1 MTLPLPPR
9 PRWLRR
15 GSPRLM
21 LALQGGGSH
30 GAFTWGVLER
40 LLDEPWL
47 DIRALS
53 GSSAGALNA
62 AVVAAGWL
70 NGGREG
76 AQRGLSHFW
85 QAISRVSQGGIP
97 MPLLG
102 MLGVRSPNQG
112 DANAR
117 LLASMPR
124 WGSPY
129 QLNPSGANPL
139 RELLDETVDFEAIN
153 HPSAPRLLVSATNVH
168 SGHARVFSNPGIR
181 METLLASACL
191 PSFYRAAFIDGAY
204 YWDGGY
210 SMNPPI
216 APLLRRREGSD
227 LVFVQLTPD
236 WQPELPMTR
245 EAIDARARDLTFNAG
260 QLRELETIAAMP
272 RWSRRFMPRLH
283 RIDTDGYLDD
293 LASHAPLNTDWQYIE
308 SLRLAGRERGEAW
321 LRDEGRQLGRRST
334 LLLDAYYPEPD

>member
-1 MTLPLPPR
+1 MMRIRR
-9 PRWLRR
+9 PRLSRPKSR
-15 GSPRLM
+15 SPRLM

-47 DIRALS
+47 DVRALS

-62 AVVAAGWL
+62 AVFAAGWQT
-70 NGGREG
+70 GGREG
-76 AQRGLSHFW
+76 ARQGLSAFW
-85 QAISRVSQGGIP
+85 HAISRISQGGIA

-102 MLGVRSPNQG
+102 MLGVRSPSQG

-129 QLNPSGANPL
+129 QLNPAGPNPL
-139 RELLDETVDFEAIN
+139 RQLLDETVDFDAIN

-168 SGHARVFSNPGIR
+168 SGQARVFSSPRID
-181 METLLASACL
+181 MATLLASACL
-191 PSFYRAAFIDGAY
+191 PSFYQAVDIDGAY

-216 APLLRRREGSD
+216 TPLLRRRAGSD
-227 LVFVQLTPD
+227 LVLVQLTPD
-236 WQPELPMTR
+236 WHAELPKTR

-260 QLRELETIAAMP
+260 QLRELETLAAMP
-272 RWSRRFMPRLH
+272 DWARRFMPRLH
-283 RIDTDGYLDD
+283 RLDTAGFLDD
-293 LASHAPLNTDWQYIE
+293 LASHAPLNTDWQYLQ
-308 SLRLAGRERGEAW
+308 SLRQSGHERAEAW
-321 LRDEGRQLGRRST
+321 LRHQGQSVGRRST
-334 LLLDAYYPEPD
+334 LHLSTYNTEAD